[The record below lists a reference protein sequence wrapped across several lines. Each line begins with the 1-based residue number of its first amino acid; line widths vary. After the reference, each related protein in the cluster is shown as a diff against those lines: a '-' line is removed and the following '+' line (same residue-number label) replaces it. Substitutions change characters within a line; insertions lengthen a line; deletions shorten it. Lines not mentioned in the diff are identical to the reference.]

1 MKGEIIMSKLEL
13 KWRSSKIKVMTDNPE
28 LVMNQYDSYKRTH
41 RGDAGFSGFVKTLKK
56 SFKVEIKVMAMIMEV

>member
-41 RGDAGFSGFVKTLKK
+41 RGDAGFSGF
-56 SFKVEIKVMAMIMEV
+56 AMIMEV

>member
-1 MKGEIIMSKLEL
+1 
-13 KWRSSKIKVMTDNPE
+13 MTDNPE
-28 LVMNQYDSYKRTH
+28 LVMDQYDSYERTH